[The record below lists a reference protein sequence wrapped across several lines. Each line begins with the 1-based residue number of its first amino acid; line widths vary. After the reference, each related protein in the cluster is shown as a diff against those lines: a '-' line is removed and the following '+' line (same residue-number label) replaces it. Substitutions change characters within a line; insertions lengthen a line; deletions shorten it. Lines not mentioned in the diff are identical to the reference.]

1 LRAKNS
7 PARGYFAA
15 SDQLGDARMFR
26 SLFRAATGAARA
38 ALPMGPRPATR
49 ALPFSSSAAGL
60 DTAMRATAPKRR
72 KTAGVIS
79 IRNTWNNTLVTIS
92 DMDYKV
98 KGWMSAGQAGF
109 KKSKRSSFFAMEKC
123 LSEAF
128 LKARTVRKHAA
139 ARCPLV
145 APPSAR

>member
-1 LRAKNS
+1 
-7 PARGYFAA
+7 
-15 SDQLGDARMFR
+15 
-26 SLFRAATGAARA
+26 
-38 ALPMGPRPATR
+38 
-49 ALPFSSSAAGL
+49 
-60 DTAMRATAPKRR
+60 MRATAPKRR